1 MQFGDGTAL
10 FVYLSLKNIAL
21 VVHLCNFKHQATDM
35 EALLSSRIL
44 QHTVFW
50 CFYVLIYTANYGQDG
65 KYDFELLVTMGLLP
79 FHLLFTYL
87 QLYIFIPFL
96 LLKKKFIKYILI
108 TIIVTKMLVGF
119 SFLFYGLFVFQAKY
133 GKPAPEFDWSIF
145 YTFHLIQLQSVF
157 SYFMICGVAVSI
169 KLLKKWFYENDRNQ
183 KIEKEK
189 LFMELEMLKAQVHP
203 HFLFNTL
210 NNLYSLTLTHS
221 DKAPVVV
228 THLADLLR
236 YMLYECNENE
246 VPLEKEIEVLK
257 KYVELEK
264 IRYGDRID
272 VSFSCGGDLK
282 ENKIAPLI
290 LLPFIE
296 NSFKHSVSEQVD
308 QCWVNLHLHAN
319 GNEFTFN
326 LSNSSADD
334 KPKSAAGGIGLQNIS
349 KRLEL
354 IYPGKYSLTINEE
367 AEMYVVKLKM
377 QLNHVAERAN
387 LPQSFSHKTSAAV

>member
-1 MQFGDGTAL
+1 MEKHPFIFSDERKYRIMRHLAFWTFWWLFQGFLYAFTPAIYGATFKARLSMSIIESVIYLLPHMFLAYSLMYFIIPHFLLKQRYWHTVISITVAFLFTGICSIAVGRFLIDPLHIIFYGKEFVTVTAL
-10 FVYLSLKNIAL
+10 TAKTFFLSLMA
-21 VVHLCNFKHQATDM
+21 
-35 EALLSSRIL
+35 
-44 QHTVFW
+44 
-50 CFYVLIYTANYGQDG
+50 
-65 KYDFELLVTMGLLP
+65 GLRGG
-79 FHLLFTYL
+79 
-87 QLYIFIPFL
+87 
-96 LLKKKFIKYILI
+96 I
-108 TIIVTKMLVGF
+108 TIG
-119 SFLFYGLFVFQAKY
+119 GLA
-133 GKPAPEFDWSIF
+133 A
-145 YTFHLIQLQSVF
+145 
-157 SYFMICGVAVSI
+157 SI
-169 KLLKKWFYENDRNQ
+169 KLMKYWYVKEQRNMYLQNEN
-183 KIEKEK
+183 
-189 LFMELEMLKAQVHP
+189 LESQLQLLKAQVHP

-221 DKAPVVV
+221 NKAPVVV

-236 YMLYECNENE
+236 YMLYECDEKE

-296 NSFKHSVSEQVD
+296 NSFKYSVSEQVD

-326 LSNSSADD
+326 LSNSSAGD
-334 KPKSAAGGIGLQNIS
+334 KPKSAAGGIGLQNIK

-354 IYPGKYSLTINEE
+354 IYPGKYNLTINEE

-377 QLNHVAERAN
+377 QLNHVAEQVAN
-387 LPQSFSHKTSAAV
+387 PPSVMHKTPATI